1 MEVVQNRSSVMPVNG
16 SLSLAVKNKQP
27 IYISEKDPR
36 ALNLEYLKSH
46 PGQIIILSESDFAKW
61 LKQEYN
67 TGTDLSSLN
76 DNESPTLYSQ
86 TIDKSIG
93 VPGIPTWNKSDI
105 RYVATDSGSLENIT
119 ITFNPSPTDPGDG
132 VYTYHVSYE
141 PGTLTTVDTTS
152 PTTTPVVV
160 GPTTL
165 NIPITGSGSSG
176 TPTTSQPTASVI
188 NTPVGTITTLNN
200 GPSYFKVQWK
210 AIPHAI
216 SYTVTASGNNLP
228 YASPTSG
235 TCSYVVSSKGGRAGT
250 ITQAI
255 GTFVVPSGMY
265 TFQLNNNGTA
275 FSGSHSVTV
284 QVNYA
289 KGSSVGVYYAV

>member
-1 MEVVQNRSSVMPVNG
+1 MEIVQNRSSVMPVNG

-46 PGQIIILSESDFAKW
+46 PGQIIVLSESDFAKW
-61 LKQEYN
+61 LKQEYSV
-67 TGTDLSSLN
+67 GTDSSSTS
-76 DNESPTLYSQ
+76 DNESSSLYSQ

-105 RYVATDSGSLENIT
+105 RYIATDSGTLENIT
-119 ITFNPSPTDPGDG
+119 INFNSSPTDPGDG

-141 PGTLTTVDTTS
+141 LGTLTTVDTTS
-152 PTTTPVVV
+152 PITTPVFSGATVI
-160 GPTTL
+160 

-176 TPTTSQPTASVI
+176 TPTTSQPTASAI
-188 NTPVGTITTLNN
+188 SAPLITITTLNN

-210 AIPHAI
+210 AVPHAI

-235 TCSYVVSSKGGRAGT
+235 SCTYVVSSKGGNAGS

-255 GTFVVPSGMY
+255 GTFIVPSGMY